1 MHLSGGELCSPHWGG
16 YLVQEMGEKLAT
28 SGGSSLY
35 QLMSTYQKQNYVAWI
50 ALEPWFNACPSDQD
64 FPNRGGVAFPLSG
77 ERWEIFLGKNLI
89 NMVVWT
95 QREVILTIRTFFKAK
110 NNVL

>member
-1 MHLSGGELCSPHWGG
+1 MHLSGGGGGGGGMLCSPHWGG

-50 ALEPWFNACPSDQD
+50 ALEP
-64 FPNRGGVAFPLSG
+64 
-77 ERWEIFLGKNLI
+77 
-89 NMVVWT
+89 
-95 QREVILTIRTFFKAK
+95 
-110 NNVL
+110 